1 MLAQFQSVMDVY
13 RHALALA
20 STTKTKWLSFLLLA
34 ADSVL
39 CGLIIWKIPCTWKC
53 SLAMWLLLL

>member
-1 MLAQFQSVMDVY
+1 MMNIYGRAF
-13 RHALALA
+13 ALA
-20 STTKTKWLSFLLLA
+20 STTQTKWLSFLLLT

-53 SLAMWLLLL
+53 FLNATRDIEADG